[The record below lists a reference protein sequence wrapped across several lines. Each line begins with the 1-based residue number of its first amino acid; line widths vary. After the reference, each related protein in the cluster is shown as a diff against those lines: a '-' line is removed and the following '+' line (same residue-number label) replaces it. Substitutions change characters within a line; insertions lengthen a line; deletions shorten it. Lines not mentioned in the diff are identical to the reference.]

1 MNINKALNR
10 LAFFLIAI
18 LLVLIS
24 LSAIIPQEDISS
36 GEIVDWQELLGDN
49 YTVIENLGLNRLY
62 YTPTFFVV
70 VALLGLSLLWGNVK
84 RFRLVYQSKSR
95 LFRLRYLGSI
105 IFHLSLLVIIASI
118 ILNFLYK
125 YEGVMALTE
134 GQQATDRPSEYF
146 REFIGPLYKGEYENF
161 ALKLDTLRRMP
172 DTTDPGG
179 VAAITLSPTSGE
191 LRTGRIS
198 VNHPYEWRDIEFHI
212 GQEVGYSPEI
222 HLMDQSDSTVFR
234 AFMRVAIVPEEN
246 RDVNRDFVFIPEQDL
261 RLDVEVIASGEGGQI
276 FQFPIS
282 AHREDELLYEGIL
295 TIDDTAEFAG
305 LKLILPRIRN
315 WCYIGVVK
323 SPYLGLVFFGFWT
336 ALSGMALGLVSR
348 IISTDRKS

>member
-1 MNINKALNR
+1 MNINTALNR
-10 LAFFLIAI
+10 LAFSLIAI

-62 YTPTFFVV
+62 YTPTFFIVL
-70 VALLGLSLLWGNVK
+70 ALLGLSLLLGNVR
-84 RFRLVYQSKSR
+84 RFRLIYQSKNR
-95 LFRLRYLGSI
+95 LFKLRYLGSV
-105 IFHLSLLVIIASI
+105 IFHLSLLVIIAGV

-134 GQQATDRPSEYF
+134 GQQTADQPFDYF
-146 REFIGPLYKGEYENF
+146 REFIGPLYKGEYGNF

-179 VAAITLSPTSGE
+179 VAVITLSPTAGNLQTSK
-191 LRTGRIS
+191 IS
-198 VNHPYEWRDIEFHI
+198 VNHPYEWNDTEFHI

-222 HLMDQSDSTVFR
+222 HLMDQSGSTVFR
-234 AFMRVAIVPEEN
+234 AFMRVAIVPEKN
-246 RDVNRDFVFIPEQDL
+246 REIHRDFVFIPEQDL
-261 RLDVEVIASGEGGQI
+261 RLGVEVISSWDSGENY
-276 FQFPIS
+276 QFPVT
-282 AHREDELLYEGIL
+282 AHRDDELLYEGTL
-295 TIDDTAEFAG
+295 TFGDTANFAN
-305 LKLILPRIRN
+305 LKLNLPRIRN

-323 SPYLGLVFFGFWT
+323 SPYLNLVFFSFWT
-336 ALSGMALGLVSR
+336 ALAGMALGLVSR